1 MPRDFFTRLDHGW
14 LREFLER
21 RIADERVLRLIYKWV
36 NAGVIEDGR
45 WQASEAGAPQG
56 ASASLLLA
64 NIYLHYVLDQW
75 AKQWRD
81 KHARGDMV
89 IVRFADD
96 FVCGFEH
103 QGDAKQF
110 LHELRKQFADFG
122 LELHPEKTR
131 LIEFGRY
138 AAYNRKARGLGKPET
153 FDFLGFTHI
162 CGKGRD
168 GNPIEIATSRNLSPR
183 QVQTL
188 FQVSRLPARRRTT
201 HAEVSEKRRG
211 PRR

>member
-1 MPRDFFTRLDHGW
+1 M
-14 LREFLER
+14 
-21 RIADERVLRLIYKWV
+21 
-36 NAGVIEDGR
+36 
-45 WQASEAGAPQG
+45 
-56 ASASLLLA
+56 LA

-81 KHARGDMV
+81 QHARGDMV

-110 LHELRKQFADFG
+110 LHELRKRFADFG

-138 AAYNRKARGLGKPET
+138 AAHNRKARGLGKPET

-168 GNPIEIATSRNLSPR
+168 GKFRLRRITVSKKMRAKLRAVNDQLKAPSASAHPRTGQMAGKRGARSRRLLRRAR
-183 QVQTL
+183 Q
-188 FQVSRLPARRRTT
+188 P
-201 HAEVSEKRRG
+201 RRG
-211 PRR
+211 AVLPHPGDAAAG